1 MRYIVLT
8 FSALSLCV
16 YVAMA
21 QETPVNL
28 LQKSI
33 TKTCNYRHL
42 SFEAF
47 GVYKNLFSDRD
58 TTITSSK
65 ETIIQDGHGS
75 VMAQNIIK
83 YTKGGQPIFRN
94 IYIKDKLYSLNIK
107 DSTYS
112 MESRNGKINNSIN
125 DYLNQLTYAIT
136 NKAKNISRQKDTMIN
151 RVSCYSFFVRSYDTV
166 ENNNHNYTYQ
176 YFYISK
182 KTMLPVFVKEIG
194 SGSAE
199 KGGYSLGR
207 VNVFNE
213 TYFNHYKLNKAPDP
227 SIFTFNRNGFDLE
240 NKTMLAEGSA
250 APQIQVRHL
259 RGNMLPPD
267 NFKNKVV
274 LLAFGSTTC
283 AANPLANPVM
293 NRLLAKYKANDVL
306 IVGIYSE
313 ETPEQVKN
321 YIQANDITFPVYLG
335 SSRLK
340 KKFKTIGTPNFYLI
354 DKRGVVVK
362 SIEGYS
368 DTLEEVLT
376 TALNQATATVK
387 HN

>member
-1 MRYIVLT
+1 
-8 FSALSLCV
+8 
-16 YVAMA
+16 
-21 QETPVNL
+21 
-28 LQKSI
+28 
-33 TKTCNYRHL
+33 
-42 SFEAF
+42 
-47 GVYKNLFSDRD
+47 
-58 TTITSSK
+58 
-65 ETIIQDGHGS
+65 
-75 VMAQNIIK
+75 
-83 YTKGGQPIFRN
+83 
-94 IYIKDKLYSLNIK
+94 
-107 DSTYS
+107 
-112 MESRNGKINNSIN
+112 MESRNDKIYNSIN
-125 DYLNQLTYAIT
+125 DYLNQLKYAIT

-306 IVGIYSE
+306 IFGIYSE

-368 DTLEEVLT
+368 DSLEEVLT